1 MRRQAVHQ
9 MAESVTLGEGFGN
22 PGTAR
27 ACVAMR
33 RIRSMM
39 AADGVPLPGPAG
51 AGRPALRSGVMPANR
66 MNRDEFY
73 AAIAP
78 HDDARLRKILWTVYW
93 RGNAQ
98 LRERIED
105 ELRLQDQPKVK
116 PKKELPDPVGVLDE
130 VTTFVELAKDGA
142 YMAGDRRV
150 HHTERSKWRYTFRRL
165 AADAL
170 AALTA
175 SDPVPAQQAVAK
187 IVDLACDMKRYD
199 YFHSDDPVE
208 AAKFVVSEAVA
219 ALWESVLRHGGFAA
233 LAGRAPEQLIRWEA
247 DYGWTRR
254 GYGQVAEK
262 ETPLA
267 VPLAR
272 LLTTPDMWRT
282 FAESYLEA
290 LEAAGRADPKR
301 PRTVY
306 GTFDE
311 TSYWR
316 KERADDLA
324 AWHEMLLD
332 RFAGTPEDELL
343 DRLVASPA
351 LAGPELIFLRARIA
365 ERRGDVSQAATLV
378 AKCLKEMP
386 GRQAYLDFA
395 VEVGAELPSRAREI
409 AAERAR
415 TAKYAGTT

>member
-1 MRRQAVHQ
+1 
-9 MAESVTLGEGFGN
+9 
-22 PGTAR
+22 
-27 ACVAMR
+27 
-33 RIRSMM
+33 
-39 AADGVPLPGPAG
+39 
-51 AGRPALRSGVMPANR
+51 

-73 AAIAP
+73 AAMTP
-78 HDDARLRKILWTVYW
+78 HDDARVRKILWTVYW

-105 ELRLQDQPKVK
+105 ELRPQDQPKK
-116 PKKELPDPVGVLDE
+116 PKGEVADPVDVLAE
-130 VTTFVELAKDGA
+130 VTTFVELVKDGA

-150 HHTERSKWRYTFRRL
+150 HHTERSKWRHTFRRL
-165 AADAL
+165 AGDAL
-170 AALTA
+170 AALAA
-175 SDPVPAQQAVAK
+175 SDPVPARQAVAK
-187 IVDLACDMKRYD
+187 VVDLACDMKSYD

-219 ALWESVLRHGGFAA
+219 ALWESVLRHDGFAA
-233 LAGRAPEQLIRWEA
+233 FVVCVPEQLIRWEA
-247 DYGWTRR
+247 GYGWTRR

-262 ETPLA
+262 ETLLA

-282 FAESYLEA
+282 FTESYLEA
-290 LEAAGRADPKR
+290 LVAAGRADPGR

-306 GTFDE
+306 GTFDA
-311 TSYWR
+311 TSYRR

-324 AWHEMLLD
+324 GWHETLLD

-351 LAGPELIFLRARIA
+351 LAGPELTFLRARIA
-365 ERRGDVSQAATLV
+365 EHRGDVSQAATLV
-378 AKCLKEMP
+378 NTCLKEMP
-386 GRQAYLDFA
+386 GCQAYLDFA
-395 VEVGAELPSRAREI
+395 TEVGAVLPSRAREI

-415 TAKYAGTT
+415 VAKLSRTT

>member
-1 MRRQAVHQ
+1 
-9 MAESVTLGEGFGN
+9 
-22 PGTAR
+22 
-27 ACVAMR
+27 
-33 RIRSMM
+33 
-39 AADGVPLPGPAG
+39 
-51 AGRPALRSGVMPANR
+51 

-73 AAIAP
+73 AAMAP
-78 HDDARLRKILWTVYW
+78 HDDARMRKILWTVYW

-105 ELRLQDQPKVK
+105 ELRPQDQPKVQ
-116 PKKELPDPVGVLDE
+116 PKKERPDPAGVLDK

-150 HHTERSKWRYTFRRL
+150 HHTERSKWRYTFRQL
-165 AADAL
+165 ITDAL
-170 AALTA
+170 AGLTVIEPA
-175 SDPVPAQQAVAK
+175 PAQQAVAK
-187 IVDLACDMKRYD
+187 MIDLACETKRYD
-199 YFHSDDPVE
+199 YFHSEDPVE

-219 ALWESVLRHGGFAA
+219 ALWESVLRNDGFAA
-233 LAGRAPEQLIRWEA
+233 LAGRAPEQLICWEA
-247 DYGWTRR
+247 DYGWTRG
-254 GYGQVAEK
+254 GYGQVADK

-272 LLTTPDMWRT
+272 LLTTPDKWRT

-290 LEAAGRADPKR
+290 LEVAGRADRGR
-301 PRTVY
+301 PRTIH

-311 TSYWR
+311 TSYR
-316 KERADDLA
+316 RRERTNDLA

-332 RFAGTPEDELL
+332 RFAGSPEDELL

-378 AKCLKEMP
+378 TECLQEMP

-395 VEVGAELPSRAREI
+395 VEVGAGLPSRACEI
-409 AAERAR
+409 AAARAR
-415 TAKYAGTT
+415 SADSRDGKEERHETARDDL

>member
-1 MRRQAVHQ
+1 M
-9 MAESVTLGEGFGN
+9 
-22 PGTAR
+22 
-27 ACVAMR
+27 
-33 RIRSMM
+33 
-39 AADGVPLPGPAG
+39 
-51 AGRPALRSGVMPANR
+51 
-66 MNRDEFY
+66 
-73 AAIAP
+73 
-78 HDDARLRKILWTVYW
+78 
-93 RGNAQ
+93 
-98 LRERIED
+98 
-105 ELRLQDQPKVK
+105 
-116 PKKELPDPVGVLDE
+116 
-130 VTTFVELAKDGA
+130 
-142 YMAGDRRV
+142 
-150 HHTERSKWRYTFRRL
+150 
-165 AADAL
+165 
-170 AALTA
+170 A
-175 SDPVPAQQAVAK
+175 SDPAPAQQAIAK

-219 ALWESVLRHGGFAA
+219 ALWESVLRHDGFAA
-233 LAGRAPEQLIRWEA
+233 LADRAPEQLIRWEA

-267 VPLAR
+267 IPLAR

-311 TSYWR
+311 TSYRR

-378 AKCLKEMP
+378 TKCLKELP
-386 GRQAYLDFA
+386 GHQAYLDFA
-395 VEVGAELPSRAREI
+395 IEVGAELPSRAREMPDS
-409 AAERAR
+409 RAR
-415 TAKYAGTT
+415 

>member
-1 MRRQAVHQ
+1 
-9 MAESVTLGEGFGN
+9 
-22 PGTAR
+22 
-27 ACVAMR
+27 
-33 RIRSMM
+33 
-39 AADGVPLPGPAG
+39 
-51 AGRPALRSGVMPANR
+51 
-66 MNRDEFY
+66 MNRNEFY
-73 AAIAP
+73 GAMAP
-78 HDDARLRKILWTVYW
+78 HDAARLRKILWTVYW
-93 RGNAQ
+93 RGNAA
-98 LRERIED
+98 LRERIQD
-105 ELRLQDQPKVK
+105 ELRPQDQPKVK
-116 PKKELPDPVGVLDE
+116 PKKELPDPIDVLAE

-165 AADAL
+165 VADAL
-170 AALTA
+170 AALA
-175 SDPVPAQQAVAK
+175 ADDPAPARQALAK
-187 IVDLACDMKRYD
+187 IVDLACDLKTYD

-208 AAKFVVSEAVA
+208 AAKFVVSEAVV
-219 ALWESVLRHGGFAA
+219 ALWESVLRHDGFAA
-233 LAGRAPEQLIRWEA
+233 FADCAPEQLIRWEA

-254 GYGQVAEK
+254 GDGQVAEK

-267 VPLAR
+267 GPLAR

-282 FAESYLEA
+282 FAECYLEA
-290 LEAAGRADPKR
+290 LEVAGRADPGR

-311 TSYWR
+311 TSYLR
-316 KERADDLA
+316 KKRADGLA

-365 ERRGDVSQAATLV
+365 ERRGDVSHAAALV
-378 AKCLKEMP
+378 TKCLQEMP
-386 GRQAYLDFA
+386 GRQAYLDLA
-395 VEVGAELPSRAREI
+395 VEVGAEVPPRAREI

-415 TAKYAGTT
+415 VAKYSQPT

>member
-1 MRRQAVHQ
+1 
-9 MAESVTLGEGFGN
+9 
-22 PGTAR
+22 
-27 ACVAMR
+27 
-33 RIRSMM
+33 
-39 AADGVPLPGPAG
+39 
-51 AGRPALRSGVMPANR
+51 
-66 MNRDEFY
+66 MNRDQFY
-73 AAIAP
+73 AAMAP
-78 HDDARLRKILWTVYW
+78 HDDARLRTLLWTVYW

-98 LRERIED
+98 VRERIED
-105 ELRLQDQPKVK
+105 GLRPRDQPKVK
-116 PKKELPDPVGVLDE
+116 QKKELPDPAGILAE

-150 HHTERSKWRYTFRRL
+150 HHTERSKWRITFRRL

-175 SDPVPAQQAVAK
+175 DDPAPAQQAVAK
-187 IVDLACDMKRYD
+187 IIDLACDTKRYD

-208 AAKFVVSEAVA
+208 AAKFVVSDAVA
-219 ALWESVLRHGGFAA
+219 ALWESVLRHDGFAA
-233 LAGRAPEQLIRWEA
+233 FAGRAPEQLIGWEA

-254 GYGQVAEK
+254 GYGQVAQK

-290 LEAAGRADPKR
+290 LEAAGRADPRR

-306 GTFDE
+306 GSFDE
-311 TSYWR
+311 TSYRR
-316 KERADDLA
+316 KERTDDLD

-351 LAGPELIFLRARIA
+351 LAGPELVFLRARIA
-365 ERRGDVSQAATLV
+365 ERRGHVSKAAALV
-378 AKCLKEMP
+378 ATCLKEMP
-386 GRQAYLDFA
+386 GCQEYMDFA
-395 VEVGAELPSRAREI
+395 VEVGAELPSRTREI
-409 AAERAR
+409 MVERAR
-415 TAKYAGTT
+415 AAEYLRTT